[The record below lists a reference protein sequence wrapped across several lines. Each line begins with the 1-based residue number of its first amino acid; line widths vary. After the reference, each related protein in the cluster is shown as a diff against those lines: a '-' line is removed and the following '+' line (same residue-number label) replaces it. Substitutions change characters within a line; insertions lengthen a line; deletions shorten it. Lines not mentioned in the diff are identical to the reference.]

1 MCLIK
6 ELEDGEIKL
15 TPTSRSKQLNNLRFL
30 EEAIKILKIIVL
42 WSVTPVVF
50 PDVSKEVAASILSSK
65 H

>member
-30 EEAIKILKIIVL
+30 EEAIKFLKIVVL
-42 WSVTPVVF
+42 WNVTLVVF
-50 PDVSKEVAASILSSK
+50 PDVSKELAASILPSK
-65 H
+65 Y